1 MELHVG
7 KIARKIEINFR
18 KNDSVYIFVIRWQ
31 WSYMTKTWKDVK
43 QFHRYV
49 RNNGQ
54 TEKIRKGEKVCVAMI
69 LWCMS
74 IKNLQDEQRCRT
86 ALCLRV
92 ARTAFI
98 NLLYHKCLFDATAI
112 VSGMRNFTKPG
123 AKSCQKPCKAT
134 IRQIFPKKMKK
145 GIDRGVEK

>member
-1 MELHVG
+1 MKLHVG
-7 KIARKIEINFR
+7 KIARKIKINFR
-18 KNDSVYIFVIRWQ
+18 KKRFCVYFCDPLAMIIHDKNV
-31 WSYMTKTWKDVK
+31 KTSEAVSSLCAE
-43 QFHRYV
+43 QQT
-49 RNNGQ
+49 NG
-54 TEKIRKGEKVCVAMI
+54 KIRKTEKVCVAMI
-69 LWCMS
+69 SWCMS
-74 IKNLQDEQRCRT
+74 IKNLQDEQRCGT

-134 IRQIFPKKMKK
+134 IRQIFPKKLKK

>member
-1 MELHVG
+1 
-7 KIARKIEINFR
+7 
-18 KNDSVYIFVIRWQ
+18 
-31 WSYMTKTWKDVK
+31 
-43 QFHRYV
+43 
-49 RNNGQ
+49 
-54 TEKIRKGEKVCVAMI
+54 
-69 LWCMS
+69 MS
-74 IKNLQDEQRCRT
+74 IKNLQDEQRCGT

-92 ARTAFI
+92 VRTAFI